1 MSDQRAAFDRL
12 LTALDQLGILYAVG
26 GSLASSV
33 HGVPR
38 ATVDVDLVVE
48 LPESKIE
55 PLVEDLKTEFF
66 AEADSVRDAVRS
78 GRSFTL
84 IHYKSAYKFDL
95 FPLPDDPYYRTEF
108 DRRFEVDF
116 SVTENKSLRFSVVT
130 AEDIVLTKLVWY
142 QKGGE
147 VSTRQWNDL
156 RGILR
161 LRSQDLDWAYLRHWA
176 TYLRIDELLNRLLDD
191 A

>member
-1 MSDQRAAFDRL
+1 MSDQWAAFDRL

-78 GRSFTL
+78 GRSFNL

-116 SVTENKSLRFSVVT
+116 SVTGNKSPRFWVVT

-161 LRSQDLDWAYLRHWA
+161 LRSQELDWAYLRHWA